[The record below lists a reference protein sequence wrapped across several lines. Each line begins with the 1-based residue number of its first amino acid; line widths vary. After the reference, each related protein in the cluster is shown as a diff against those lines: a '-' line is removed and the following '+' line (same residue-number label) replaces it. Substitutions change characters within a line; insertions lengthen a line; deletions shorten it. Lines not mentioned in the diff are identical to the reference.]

1 MSGSVVRRNGEQA
14 SCEPRRKGKIRC
26 DHRRPICDRYRR
38 RKMEPQCWYYPAPLS
53 GSRIPFS
60 ESSLRNRET
69 QPSCNTDNQACA
81 TSTDSQA
88 DNAGS
93 PFEPTSYIA
102 PGSNDTD
109 VVEGR
114 GPLTHNKNVAMVV
127 NILSHLRRMVQL
139 EELVER
145 YYATSQTAIVHALV
159 ILPAVSNIKR
169 HAQPVLDDTTN
180 GNEMMIELARKV
192 LNSTLTEVNVP
203 FFGTSEDIRLETI
216 GLFYALAAR
225 SYVHLFSFDVVY
237 QRDNEFIDAMLK
249 SGTEC
254 LHISRS
260 VAPRIQDAI
269 VWLAYENLLLTT
281 YVHGDTSE
289 YYHTSAVM
297 NAQSMLTTI
306 LTGPHV
312 FRGLGEVMTDVLASG
327 THRATPEKQTVS
339 FDITECRR
347 KTFATIH
354 QVDKYIATLFDL
366 PPRHSRHYSNVVLPL
381 DLSYDEL
388 FVERIGSEEA
398 LRRVDANGWSKIGK
412 HTNSTWVRLQ
422 YILARVRE
430 EIPEYQFHPLTTEC
444 KDGLK

>member
-1 MSGSVVRRNGEQA
+1 MSASVVRRNGKQA
-14 SCEPRRKGKIRC
+14 SCEPCRKGKIRC
-26 DHRRPICDRYRR
+26 DHRRPTCDRCRR
-38 RKMEPQCWYYPAPLS
+38 RKTEHQCWYHPAPLS
-53 GSRIPFS
+53 GSRVPFS
-60 ESSLRNRET
+60 GSTLRNKET
-69 QPSCNTDNQACA
+69 QPSSTTDNRSCA

-93 PFEPTSYIA
+93 LFEPTSHIA
-102 PGSNDTD
+102 PGSNDAD
-109 VVEGR
+109 VVERR
-114 GPLTHNKNVAMVV
+114 GSVTHNKNVAMVV

-145 YYATSQTAIVHALV
+145 YYATSQTAIVPALV

-180 GNEMMIELARKV
+180 GNPMMIELARKV
-192 LNSTLTEVNVP
+192 LKSTSTEVNVP

-225 SYVHLFSFDVVY
+225 SYVHGFSFDVVY

-249 SGTEC
+249 SSLEC

-289 YYHTSAVM
+289 FYHTSAVM
-297 NAQSMLTTI
+297 YAQSLLTTI
-306 LTGPHV
+306 STGPHV
-312 FRGLGEVMTDVLASG
+312 FRGLGDVITDVLASG
-327 THRATPEKQTVS
+327 IHREIPEKQTVS

-347 KTFATIH
+347 KTFATIY

-366 PPRHSRHYSNVVLPL
+366 PPRLSRHYSDVILPL

-398 LRRVDANGWSKIGK
+398 LRRVDHNGWSKSGK
-412 HTNSTWVRLQ
+412 HTNSTWVRLR

-430 EIPEYQFHPLTTEC
+430 EILEYQFHPLTTEC